1 MSVTL
6 IDIAQAAGVSRSTV
20 SRALSEHPGNVR
32 AETLEH
38 IRRVAESLGYEPNLV
53 ARSLRSQ
60 KTNVVGIILK
70 DLQSDATLR
79 MIQSLQE
86 HLNEAKY
93 QSLLC
98 LTKDDPKIEAEYLRT
113 LHAQRVAGVVTSST
127 GQNAELYRRLLDA
140 GVPTASVIRRAPLP
154 GIQEFFSDEYQSA
167 LHATSYLLNLGHRR
181 VAIVLG
187 DQKTRSSEYRYLGYC
202 AAHDQA
208 RVPMNPELV
217 FRGAFGPETGQAA
230 VAGFLGLRERP
241 TALLIANNEAA
252 FGVIAACVQHQI
264 RIPDDLSLIS
274 YENSIL
280 LENWSPRISTID
292 TKPEMIGE
300 QVARCLIARIE
311 SEDTPT
317 TMADDEAEQRQF
329 FEATLVH
336 RDSCRTIP
344 RST

>member
-1 MSVTL
+1 MPVTL

-20 SRALSEHPGNVR
+20 SRALSDPPGNVGP
-32 AETLEH
+32 ETLAH

-70 DLQSDATLR
+70 DLRSDATLR
-79 MIQSLQE
+79 MIQGLQE
-86 HLNEAKY
+86 HLNEARY

-98 LTKDDPKIEAEYLRT
+98 LTKDDPQIEAEYLRT
-113 LHAQRVAGVVTSST
+113 LQAQRVAGIVTSST
-127 GQNAELYRRLLDA
+127 GGNTELYRRLLDA
-140 GVPTASVIRRAPLP
+140 GIPAASVIRRAPLP
-154 GIQEFFSDEYQSA
+154 EIPEFFSDEYQSA

-187 DQKTRSSEYRYLGYC
+187 EQKTRSSEYRYLGYC
-202 AAHDQA
+202 AAHDQS
-208 RVPMNPELV
+208 RVPVNPSLV

-230 VAGFLGLRERP
+230 VAEFLGLRERP

-264 RIPDDLSLIS
+264 RIPEDLSLIS

-292 TKPEMIGE
+292 TKPELIGE
-300 QVARCLIARIE
+300 RVARHLITQIE
-311 SEDTPT
+311 SGDTPT
-317 TMADDEAEQRQF
+317 AEAGEETAQRQF
-329 FEATLVH
+329 FEATLLH
-336 RDSCRTIP
+336 RDSCRTIS
-344 RST
+344 RSA